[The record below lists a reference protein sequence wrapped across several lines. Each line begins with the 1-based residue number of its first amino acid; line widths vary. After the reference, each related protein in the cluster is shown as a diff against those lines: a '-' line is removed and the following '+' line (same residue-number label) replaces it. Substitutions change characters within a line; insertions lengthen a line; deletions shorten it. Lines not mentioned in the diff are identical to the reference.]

1 MGTIRLPQDFKEF
14 LKLLNEHEVRYLI
27 IGGYAVA
34 YYGYPR
40 AANDLGSWIE
50 KEPQNA
56 EKLIQVL
63 KRFGFDD
70 NEMKPEMFLK
80 KDQTIRIGH
89 PPIRIE
95 LLTSISGVQFQ
106 PCFDSRTADSIDGIE
121 MQIMGLKELKT
132 NKKASGRHIDLHD
145 VEHLP

>member
-27 IGGYAVA
+27 IGGYTVA

-40 AANDLGSWIE
+40 ATNDLDIWIE
-50 KEPQNA
+50 NEPQNA

-70 NEMKPEMFLK
+70 
-80 KDQTIRIGH
+80 
-89 PPIRIE
+89 
-95 LLTSISGVQFQ
+95 
-106 PCFDSRTADSIDGIE
+106 
-121 MQIMGLKELKT
+121 KELKT